1 MDLDDEDSEDVPQD
15 AALRQALRDKTKQ
28 LKRMGILLE
37 ALAPLPGVNA
47 ERLLKVIE
55 CGTGDV
61 RDQKIVQLARK
72 ARNLSVLLHRERAE
86 KRPVV
91 VQKPVEEPPAPPPKL
106 CRSKEHQYAK
116 LAADLRAQLE
126 RVRDEKQV
134 LKRALAKEVGDDA
147 DTKMND
153 AGWRGRAQQIV
164 MLRARVQELEGNAR
178 GVDAHAQRE
187 LHDMERDRQLAVEDL
202 TARHAQATTQL
213 RDAKRKIDANKAR
226 IDSLVADCTRH
237 KDHVRVLLDK
247 TQADNELI
255 DALRDELNRLR
266 AHLKTTGTGL
276 TTKVVATTRGGA
288 DSRDDHQLTDRL
300 RRDVARLHLVV
311 ERKNAEIDDLRRR
324 TAARS
329 RRDDDDES
337 PRPPP
342 PRG

>member
-1 MDLDDEDSEDVPQD
+1 MDTESDGPED

-37 ALAPLPGVNA
+37 ALAPLPGVSA
-47 ERLLKVIE
+47 EKLLKIIE
-55 CGTGDV
+55 GGTGDV

-91 VQKPVEEPPAPPPKL
+91 VTKPVEEPPAPPPKL

-126 RVRDEKQV
+126 RTRDEKQT

-147 DTKMND
+147 ETKMND

-164 MLRARVQELEGNAR
+164 MLRARVQELEGHAR

-213 RDAKRKIDANKAR
+213 RDAKRKIDASKAR
-226 IDSLVADCTRH
+226 IDSLVGDCTRH

-255 DALRDELNRLR
+255 DALRDELDRLR
-266 AHLKTTGTGL
+266 AQLKATTGAGL
-276 TTKVVATTRGGA
+276 TTKVVGAT
-288 DSRDDHQLTDRL
+288 RDDHQLTDRL
-300 RRDVARLHLVV
+300 RRDVARLQLVV

-324 TAARS
+324 TVARS
-329 RRDDDDES
+329 RHDDDDES